1 MAKKKQNKYTYKE
14 NGLGC
19 SKFQKG
25 ESNKELASYK
35 LEKMSHKYRFDLLPW
50 DAIRQAA
57 KVMAFGVGK
66 HGIDVWKTEPIW
78 HQQAAMMRHFS
89 EYMEGNYYDKE
100 TGLPALAHCL
110 CRLLFLIA
118 LEEDKREKTS

>member
-1 MAKKKQNKYTYKE
+1 MDKQ
-14 NGLGC
+14 
-19 SKFQKG
+19 SKD
-25 ESNKELASYK
+25 
-35 LEKMSHKYRFDLLPW
+35 RFDLLPW
-50 DAIRQAA
+50 TSIRWAA
-57 KVMAFGVGK
+57 KVMAFGVKK
-66 HGIDVWKTEPIW
+66 HGISVWCGEPIW

-118 LEEDKREKTS
+118 LEGEKRENH